1 MDTSPK
7 SDGSQLKSE
16 LADKLG
22 KFRLSIRSQISGKD
36 GQEYCITIHRQFLF
50 PYDLQRYDILLD
62 RIN

>member
-22 KFRLSIRSQISGKD
+22 YQLDQSQISGKD